1 MGSSFLSAVAKAFEQ
16 WDPNRQWFQYV

>member
-1 MGSSFLSAVAKAFEQ
+1 MGSSFLSAVAKEFEK

>member
-16 WDPNRQWFQYV
+16 WDQNRQWFQYV